1 MSMKNKKPLL
11 GIKLS
16 DKVRTKFNASSVN
29 RAYKNKKL
37 NKDYR
42 NRKILEELKALRNDP
57 ET

>member
-1 MSMKNKKPLL
+1 MKNKKPLL

-57 ET
+57 EA